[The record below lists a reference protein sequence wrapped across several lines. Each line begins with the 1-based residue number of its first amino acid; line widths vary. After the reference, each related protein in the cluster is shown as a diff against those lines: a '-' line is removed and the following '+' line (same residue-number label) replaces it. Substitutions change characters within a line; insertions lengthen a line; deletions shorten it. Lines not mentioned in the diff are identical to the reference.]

1 MEQKM
6 INGVYCQNMPCCGI
20 FAAALASGKE
30 PQEVFDAYKAKF
42 KKTGRW
48 KGSTTTK
55 GLKELMRNQLGVKF
69 VEIPDLKWMTVR
81 QFAVNYTKRSGT
93 YLVWVRGHVMTIS
106 KGRLIDQWHCQPIET
121 AKKNRCKIVSVVEIV
136 NAPDIPE
143 GQISG
148 NATKEQLAEAQ
159 QKRDAEKL
167 EADKAKLW
175 KGCCKFGLDSKK
187 IGEFENSIEISIDFE
202 DLESKKEQAIAKI
215 SGSLKVK
222 GFRPGKIPKNIVTR
236 EVGEDYILEEAV
248 DLYLPEQIFDILQ
261 KEEIN
266 PAVRPVV
273 KELKK
278 EKKSFKVDVLIT
290 LWPTLLKLPKLNQTV
305 EVESIT
311 PTEDEINEQ
320 IERIKLQFGE
330 VEKVER
336 PSKASDYLLVNISS
350 LENGTEVKEFNY
362 QDYLYELGSNLL
374 TPSMDSKL
382 EGVSSGAI
390 IKFNDDIPAL
400 GKTNVEITVLVKEIK
415 QKVMP
420 ELTDE
425 WVSSVTEFDT
435 VKEMNEELVKNI
447 EDAKKRQVANQY
459 QGLLTSKIIDE
470 SKLELP
476 EQLVIA
482 EMDSILQNFMNELKQ
497 NNIKIEDYL
506 KITGLTEETL
516 QDDLKNQATRNLS
529 MVVILDKV
537 VEQEDLKLDEIDI
550 KYIDEHMG
558 THDEGDQAEGASHR
572 INLESESLRN
582 KAMVHILKQGVSVDS
597 NGEKVYLQD
606 VYNQVEELR
615 EEE

>member
-1 MEQKM
+1 MK
-6 INGVYCQNMPCCGI
+6 
-20 FAAALASGKE
+20 
-30 PQEVFDAYKAKF
+30 YKV
-42 KKTGRW
+42 KKVG
-48 KGSTTTK
+48 
-55 GLKELMRNQLGVKF
+55 
-69 VEIPDLKWMTVR
+69 D
-81 QFAVNYTKRSGT
+81 
-93 YLVWVRGHVMTIS
+93 
-106 KGRLIDQWHCQPIET
+106 
-121 AKKNRCKIVSVVEIV
+121 
-136 NAPDIPE
+136 
-143 GQISG
+143 
-148 NATKEQLAEAQ
+148 
-159 QKRDAEKL
+159 
-167 EADKAKLW
+167 
-175 KGCCKFGLDSKK
+175 
-187 IGEFENSIEISIDFE
+187 FENSIEINIDFE
-202 DLESKKEQAIAKI
+202 DLESKKEEAIAKI

-222 GFRPGKIPKNIVTR
+222 GFRPGKIPKNIVIR

-273 KELKK
+273 KELTK

-290 LWPTLLKLPKLNQTV
+290 LWPTLSKLPKLNQTV

-400 GKTNVEITVLVKEIK
+400 GKSNVEITVLVKEIK

-435 VKEMNEELVKNI
+435 AKQMNEELVKNI

-476 EQLVIA
+476 EQLIIA

-506 KITGLTEETL
+506 NITGLTEETL
-516 QDDLKNQATRNLS
+516 QEDLKNQATRNLS

-537 VEQEDLKLDEIDI
+537 AEVEELKLDE
-550 KYIDEHMG
+550 KEVQYIDEYIG
-558 THDEGDQAEGASHR
+558 SLDEGDQVEAASR
-572 INLESESLRN
+572 RLNLESESLRN
-582 KAMVHILKQGVSVDS
+582 KAMIHVLKQGLSVDA

-606 VYNQVEELR
+606 VYNQEEELR

>member
-1 MEQKM
+1 MK
-6 INGVYCQNMPCCGI
+6 
-20 FAAALASGKE
+20 
-30 PQEVFDAYKAKF
+30 YKV
-42 KKTGRW
+42 KKVG
-48 KGSTTTK
+48 
-55 GLKELMRNQLGVKF
+55 
-69 VEIPDLKWMTVR
+69 D
-81 QFAVNYTKRSGT
+81 
-93 YLVWVRGHVMTIS
+93 
-106 KGRLIDQWHCQPIET
+106 
-121 AKKNRCKIVSVVEIV
+121 
-136 NAPDIPE
+136 
-143 GQISG
+143 
-148 NATKEQLAEAQ
+148 
-159 QKRDAEKL
+159 
-167 EADKAKLW
+167 
-175 KGCCKFGLDSKK
+175 
-187 IGEFENSIEISIDFE
+187 FENSIEINIDFE
-202 DLESKKEQAIAKI
+202 DLDSKKEQAITKI

-222 GFRPGKIPKNIVTR
+222 GFRPGKIPKNIVIR

-273 KELKK
+273 KDLKK

-290 LWPTLLKLPKLNQTV
+290 LWPTLSKLPKLNQKV

-311 PTEDEINEQ
+311 PTEEEINEQ

-350 LENGTEVKEFNY
+350 IENGTEVKEFNY
-362 QDYLYELGSNLL
+362 QDYLYELGSNTL
-374 TPSMDSKL
+374 TPAMDLKL

-390 IKFNDDIPAL
+390 IKFNDDIPTL
-400 GKTNVEITVLVKEIK
+400 GKSNVEITVLVKEIK

-435 VKEMNEELVKNI
+435 VVEMNEEIVKNI

-476 EQLVIA
+476 EQLIIA

-516 QDDLKNQATRNLS
+516 QEDLKNQATRNLS

-537 VEQEDLKLDEIDI
+537 AEDENLKLDE
-550 KYIDEHMG
+550 KEVQYIDEYIG
-558 THDEGDQAEGASHR
+558 TLDEGDQVEAASR
-572 INLESESLRN
+572 RLNLESESLRN
-582 KAMVHILKQGVSVDS
+582 KAMIHVLKQGVSVDA

-606 VYNQVEELR
+606 VYNQEEELR

>member
-1 MEQKM
+1 MK
-6 INGVYCQNMPCCGI
+6 
-20 FAAALASGKE
+20 
-30 PQEVFDAYKAKF
+30 YKV
-42 KKTGRW
+42 KKVG
-48 KGSTTTK
+48 
-55 GLKELMRNQLGVKF
+55 
-69 VEIPDLKWMTVR
+69 D
-81 QFAVNYTKRSGT
+81 
-93 YLVWVRGHVMTIS
+93 
-106 KGRLIDQWHCQPIET
+106 
-121 AKKNRCKIVSVVEIV
+121 
-136 NAPDIPE
+136 
-143 GQISG
+143 
-148 NATKEQLAEAQ
+148 
-159 QKRDAEKL
+159 
-167 EADKAKLW
+167 
-175 KGCCKFGLDSKK
+175 
-187 IGEFENSIEISIDFE
+187 FENSIEINIDFE
-202 DLESKKEQAIAKI
+202 DLESKKEEAIAKI

-222 GFRPGKIPKNIVTR
+222 GFRPGKIPKNIVLR

-273 KELKK
+273 KELSK

-290 LWPTLLKLPKLNQTV
+290 LWPTLSKLPKLNQTV

-350 LENGTEVKEFNY
+350 IENGIEVKEFNY

-400 GKTNVEITVLVKEIK
+400 GKSNVEITVLVKEIK

-476 EQLVIA
+476 EQLIIA

-506 KITGLTEETL
+506 NMTGLTEETL
-516 QDDLKNQATRNLS
+516 QEDLKNQATRNLS

-537 VEQEDLKLDEIDI
+537 AEEEELKLDE
-550 KYIDEHMG
+550 KEVQYIDEYIESL
-558 THDEGDQAEGASHR
+558 DEGDQVQAASR
-572 INLESESLRN
+572 RLNLESESLRN
-582 KAMVHILKQGVSVDS
+582 KAMIYVLKQGLSVDA

-606 VYNQVEELR
+606 VYNQEEELR

>member
-1 MEQKM
+1 MK
-6 INGVYCQNMPCCGI
+6 
-20 FAAALASGKE
+20 
-30 PQEVFDAYKAKF
+30 YKV
-42 KKTGRW
+42 KKVG
-48 KGSTTTK
+48 
-55 GLKELMRNQLGVKF
+55 
-69 VEIPDLKWMTVR
+69 D
-81 QFAVNYTKRSGT
+81 
-93 YLVWVRGHVMTIS
+93 
-106 KGRLIDQWHCQPIET
+106 
-121 AKKNRCKIVSVVEIV
+121 
-136 NAPDIPE
+136 
-143 GQISG
+143 
-148 NATKEQLAEAQ
+148 
-159 QKRDAEKL
+159 
-167 EADKAKLW
+167 
-175 KGCCKFGLDSKK
+175 
-187 IGEFENSIEISIDFE
+187 FENSIEINIDFE
-202 DLESKKEQAIAKI
+202 DLESKKEEAIAKI

-222 GFRPGKIPKNIVTR
+222 GFRPGKIPKNIVLR

-273 KELKK
+273 KELSK

-290 LWPTLLKLPKLNQTV
+290 LWPTLSKLPKLNQTV

-350 LENGTEVKEFNY
+350 IENGIEVKEFNY

-390 IKFNDDIPAL
+390 IKFNDDIPSL
-400 GKTNVEITVLVKEIK
+400 GKSNVEITVLVKEIK
-415 QKVMP
+415 QKVIP

-470 SKLELP
+470 SNLELP
-476 EQLVIA
+476 EQLIIA

-506 KITGLTEETL
+506 NMTGLTEETL
-516 QDDLKNQATRNLS
+516 QEDLKNQATRNLS

-537 VEQEDLKLDEIDI
+537 AEEEELKLDE
-550 KYIDEHMG
+550 KEVQYIDEYIESL
-558 THDEGDQAEGASHR
+558 DEGDQVQAASR
-572 INLESESLRN
+572 RLNLESESLRN
-582 KAMVHILKQGVSVDS
+582 KAMIHVLKQGLSVDA

-606 VYNQVEELR
+606 VYNQEEELR